1 MRILIL
7 GSGMMGPA
15 VAVNAVAD
23 GDVERVVLGD
33 LDRGLLDRARKK
45 LAKFPGGEKV
55 GTALLDILDQGAAV
69 RLMHDFDV
77 VVSALPQQL
86 SAPAIEAA
94 AAARKPLVDL
104 TLPLETEI
112 PELGRQVAKAGIAVV
127 TGCGVDPGLTEIMAR
142 FLAERLDKV
151 EELHICCG
159 GIPEEPRPPLGYK
172 IVFGGRQL
180 PLREEE
186 AYVVEN
192 GKLKKVPR
200 YSGTELFAVAGVGEV
215 EAYHEGFMPWLL
227 ELPALKGLRSGTQ
240 KTLRWPGFAAR
251 ATVLMEL
258 GLLGRDPITVDGAEV
273 VPKRFL
279 DALLAPHVQPTGK
292 DRDIV
297 VYRVEALGVQ
307 GGKPGRLLAESVV
320 RYDRKT
326 GLTAMARIT
335 AFTAAIVARM
345 IARGE
350 IPGKGLLSPE
360 KIVTGPLFDRLM
372 DELAAAGIRFDLT
385 EETTQPLRQT

>member
-15 VAVNAVAD
+15 AAVNAVAD

-45 LAKFPGGEKV
+45 LAKFPGGEKL
-55 GTALLDILDQGAAV
+55 GTALLDILDQAAAV

-77 VVSALPQQL
+77 VVSALPQRL

-94 AAARKPLVDL
+94 VAARKPLVDL

-112 PELGRQVAKAGIAVV
+112 PELGRRVAKAGIAVV

-159 GIPEEPRPPLGYK
+159 GIPEKPQPPLGYK

-186 AYVVEN
+186 AYVVEK
-192 GKLKKVPR
+192 GKLKTAPR

-240 KTLRWPGFAAR
+240 KTVRWPGFAAR
-251 ATVLMEL
+251 ATVLREL
-258 GLLGRDPITVDGAEV
+258 GMLGGEPITVDGAAV
-273 VPKRFL
+273 APKRFL

-292 DRDIV
+292 DRDILV
-297 VYRVEALGVQ
+297 FRVDALGVQ
-307 GGKPGRLLAESVV
+307 GGKPARLRAESVV

-326 GLTAMARIT
+326 ALTAMARVT
-335 AFTAAIVARM
+335 AFTAAVVARM

-350 IPGKGLLSPE
+350 IRRKGLLSPE
-360 KIVTGPLFDRLM
+360 KVVTGPLFDRLM
-372 DELAAAGIRFDLT
+372 GELAAAGIRFDLT
-385 EETTQPLRQT
+385 TEKTQTLR

>member
-94 AAARKPLVDL
+94 VAARKPLVDL
-104 TLPLETEI
+104 TLPPETEI
-112 PELGRQVAKAGIAVV
+112 PELGRRVAKAGIAVV

-186 AYVVEN
+186 AYVAEN
-192 GKLKKVPR
+192 GKLKTVPR

-240 KTLRWPGFAAR
+240 KTVRWPGFAAR
-251 ATVLMEL
+251 ATVMREL
-258 GLLGRDPITVDGAEV
+258 GLLGGEPITVDGAGV

-279 DALLAPHVQPTGK
+279 DALLAPQVQPTGK

-297 VYRVEALGVQ
+297 VFRVEALGVQ
-307 GGKPGRLLAESVV
+307 GGKPARLRAESVI

-350 IPGKGLLSPE
+350 IREKGLLSPE
-360 KIVTGPLFDRLM
+360 KIVTGPLFDRLLG
-372 DELAAAGIRFDLT
+372 ELAAAGIRFDLT
-385 EETTQPLRQT
+385 TEKTQELR